1 MALAFS
7 TIHPPPS
14 NALRLDFLRF
24 SPQPL
29 KAVEFAGFMIEDMG
43 DHRTKIKKHPL
54 PFGQAL
60 DVEGGHLDL
69 FHLVH
74 KMHRNGLHMPVAI
87 PVTDQKIM
95 RDAGMFG
102 DIKKHRVFD
111 LLVFRKRS

>member
-43 DHRTKIKKHPL
+43 DHGAEIKQHPFAL
-54 PFGQAL
+54 HKPL
-60 DVEGGHLDL
+60 DVESLHLEML
-69 FHLVH
+69 HLVH
-74 KMHRNGLHMPVAI
+74 KMHSDGFHMAVAI
-87 PVTDQKIM
+87 PVTDQEIM
-95 RDAGMFG
+95 REAG
-102 DIKKHRVFD
+102 V
-111 LLVFRKRS
+111 S